1 MNHRG
6 SSMNLGFQSIHRV
19 LTREFLSIIK
29 KTIVNKKKKKKIKEK
44 EIGKEKI
51 QEACKNQ
58 LSRLDFLAL

>member
-29 KTIVNKKKKKKIKEK
+29 KTIVKLHYTQKKQIKEK
-44 EIGKEKI
+44 EVGK
-51 QEACKNQ
+51 
-58 LSRLDFLAL
+58 